1 MSGPALPPDMR
12 GLRNDPQ
19 GARGGP
25 GAGTPDAAPWTALFA
40 PAGERLG
47 WVFLDRNRARR
58 TFEDPAPDP
67 GQAPPEHTEQEEAAV
82 KRFGRRLLA
91 TWRVAA
97 GGALVGL
104 VARAQVLIHEH
115 RPLALP
121 NVFGVAIGCGI
132 VAAVVWTA
140 WAYAM
145 LRSVRGR
152 WERRRERHH
161 SAELAARDAWQAR
174 AQAHESAETSRLD
187 AVSDWQSAYV
197 EPGCRRIDVVGGTL
211 WGWEALLTVF
221 ATSTLASRGPVT
233 VLDLTGEGICGEL
246 VDGGGAA
253 GVPTDLL
260 RLPEQLADADLLSGM
275 GPEEV
280 TESFIEALHGG
291 EQAPADRAARA
302 LDTRI
307 LAAIC
312 RHLEPGGLSMARIA
326 AGARVLMGEPPQ
338 AEAGLGEQEGAFLAD
353 GLFSADY
360 RARAL
365 PLLQRIEALAH
376 ALAPLGTRT
385 APRPPASLRV
395 FSLDAAWR
403 SAAGDFLAD
412 LLVAWAARAIARRPE
427 TVSTLVI
434 AGADELA
441 ARHLERLTD
450 LADRRGVRVV
460 SMFRHLRENTEHL
473 LGAGPV
479 AFMRLGN
486 HQEAERA
493 ADYIGREHVFTVSQ
507 LTHTVGGAET
517 HASADT
523 EGGAAGQGESRSRH
537 SGESWQGW
545 IGQRGKQHGTAQATS
560 STSERTWSRTVQVAD
575 GENWSDTT
583 TRQRV
588 YEHQVQPRSLQQLP
602 DYALVLVEHR
612 PEGTTVR
619 TVEVNPEI
627 AQLTDPAAG
636 PTRPGVD
643 PGMISVAQYRAAP
656 SRPGG
661 EPELTNG
668 ATAQLP
674 AFTRVPIEDA
684 QRRTRG
690 DERP

>member
-1 MSGPALPPDMR
+1 MSGSTTPPE
-12 GLRNDPQ
+12 
-19 GARGGP
+19 
-25 GAGTPDAAPWTALFA
+25 APWRSLFA

-58 TFEDPAPDP
+58 DFDEPAPDL
-67 GQAPPEHTEQEEAAV
+67 GQGPPERSEQEQAAV
-82 KRFGRRLLA
+82 KTFGRRLLVS
-91 TWRVAA
+91 WRVAGA
-97 GGALVGL
+97 GAMVGL
-104 VARAQVLIHEH
+104 VARAQVVMHQH
-115 RPLALP
+115 RPLSIP
-121 NVFGVAIGCGI
+121 NVFAVAIACGLA
-132 VAAVVWTA
+132 VAVAWTG

-145 LRSVRGR
+145 LRSVRRR
-152 WERRRERHH
+152 WDRKRAHH
-161 SAELAARDAWQAR
+161 QGAELAARADWQAR
-174 AQAHESAETSRLD
+174 AQAHANAETTRLD
-187 AVSDWQSAYV
+187 AISDWQPAYI

-211 WGWEALLTVF
+211 WGWEALLTVL

-233 VLDLTGEGICGEL
+233 VLDLTGEGISGEL
-246 VDGGGAA
+246 ARGAQAA
-253 GVPTDLL
+253 GVTTD
-260 RLPEQLADADLLSGM
+260 RLELPGQLAEADLLHGM
-275 GPEEV
+275 EPEEV

-291 EQAPADRAARA
+291 EDAPVDRAGRA

-312 RHLEPGGLSMARIA
+312 HRLAPGGLSMARIA
-326 AGARVLMGEPPQ
+326 AGARILMGEPAD
-338 AEAGLGEQEGAFLAD
+338 AETELSEQERAYLAD
-353 GLFSADY
+353 ELFSADY

-385 APRPPASLRV
+385 APRPAAALRV
-395 FSLDAAWR
+395 LSLNAAWR
-403 SAAGDFLAD
+403 SASGDFLAD
-412 LLVAWAARAIARRPE
+412 LLVAWAARAIAGRPE
-427 TVSTLVI
+427 TVSTLVL

-460 SMFRHLRENTEHL
+460 SLFRHLRESTEHL

-493 ADYIGREHVFTVSQ
+493 ADYIGREHTFTVSQ
-507 LTHTVGGAET
+507 LTHTVGGEET

-523 EGGAAGQGESRSRH
+523 DGGADGQSDSRSRE

-545 IGQRGKQHGTAQATS
+545 IGQRGRHHGTTHATT
-560 STSERTWSRTVQVAD
+560 STTARTWSRTVQVAD
-575 GENWSDTT
+575 GENWADST

-612 PEGTTVR
+612 PQGTTVR

-636 PTRPGVD
+636 PTPGVD
-643 PGMISVAQYRAAP
+643 PGMISVAQYRAAARRP
-656 SRPGG
+656 AGAPQLTDTAQIPLPGPTRAPVEGARRPG
-661 EPELTNG
+661 PE
-668 ATAQLP
+668 
-674 AFTRVPIEDA
+674 
-684 QRRTRG
+684 RR
-690 DERP
+690 